1 MSRRYAILDVFTNRP
16 LSGNPLAVVLEA
28 DGISD
33 SDMQAI
39 AAEFNLSET
48 VFVQTPENP
57 THSARLRIFT
67 PAREL
72 PFAGHPTVGTAI
84 FMAQERFGQIDND
97 QDAVIVLEEN
107 IGTVRCGVK
116 LKPNAAGFAEF
127 DCPRQSKPHGI
138 SLGDRSE
145 VAAALSLSSSDIGF
159 ENHRPT
165 AYEAGVPFAFVPVRD
180 MAALAQARPEPAAW
194 NTAFGN
200 NGTTDAY
207 VYCRE
212 TKFHDADFHS
222 RMFAPSM
229 GIAEDPAT
237 GAAVAAFAGV
247 IKDHDD
253 LPDGTHF
260 VRIEQGFEMNRPS
273 LIDLEIDIHNDAL
286 KATRIGGQAIVVAI
300 GELFV

>member
-1 MSRRYAILDVFTNRP
+1 MSRRYAILDVFTNQI
-16 LSGNPLAVVLEA
+16 LSGNPLAVVLDAEGLDDA
-28 DGISD
+28 A
-33 SDMQAI
+33 MQKI

-48 VFVQTPENP
+48 VFVLPPDNP
-57 THSARLRIFT
+57 THSARIRIFT
-67 PAREL
+67 PGREL

-84 FMAQERFGQIDND
+84 LLAQERFGDIERD
-97 QDAVIVLEEN
+97 QDAVIVLEET

-138 SLGDRSE
+138 SLGDKSE
-145 VAAALSLSSSDIGF
+145 VAAALNLATSDIGF

-180 MAALAQARPEPAAW
+180 MAALAQAKPDLKAW
-194 NTAFGN
+194 STAFGN
-200 NGTTDAY
+200 SGKNDAY

-212 TKFHDADFHS
+212 TKFHDAGFHA

-229 GIAEDPAT
+229 GIVEDPAT
-237 GAAVAAFAGV
+237 GSAVAAFAGV
-247 IKDHDD
+247 IRDHDG
-253 LPDGTHF
+253 LGDGTHF

-273 LIDLEIDIHNDAL
+273 LIDLEIDIQSGEL
-286 KATRIGGQAIVVAI
+286 KATRIGGQAILVAR
-300 GELFV
+300 GELYV